1 VIKVAGVVNYNCGIT
16 TNGIK
21 RANRVQETH
30 PDDGG
35 GRRDLVEVQVEGGLR
50 RLPGPAVSAA
60 YFSSSPFCSLQFY
73 LPDEAVIT
81 KDFLKAVLAG
91 RKQLF
96 KKSEVKEIA
105 VPFYDELSVKALYPM
120 FKKDPVF
127 MSYFP
132 EKFSKGKGP
141 PRKYFF
147 DVLNTLHPE
156 YLQQVM
162 AHANKQRMTI
172 EGDKMKTQAIE
183 MSQYWEEQLA
193 AMPYLSCKY
202 IFRIT
207 N

>member
-1 VIKVAGVVNYNCGIT
+1 M
-16 TNGIK
+16 
-21 RANRVQETH
+21 
-30 PDDGG
+30 
-35 GRRDLVEVQVEGGLR
+35 
-50 RLPGPAVSAA
+50 
-60 YFSSSPFCSLQFY
+60 
-73 LPDEAVIT
+73 IT

-105 VPFYDELSVKALYPM
+105 VPYYDELSVKALYPM

-193 AMPYLSCKY
+193 TMPYLSCKY
-202 IFRIT
+202 KLLIT

>member
-1 VIKVAGVVNYNCGIT
+1 MAGVVNYNCGIT
-16 TNGIK
+16 LNGIK
-21 RANRVQETH
+21 RSNRIQETH
-30 PDDGG
+30 HDDGG

-50 RLPGPAVSAA
+50 GLPGPAVSAENL
-60 YFSSSPFCSLQFY
+60 SSSPFCSLQFY

-105 VPFYDELSVKALYPM
+105 VPYYDELSVKALYPM

-183 MSQYWEEQLA
+183 MSQYWEE
-193 AMPYLSCKY
+193 
-202 IFRIT
+202 
-207 N
+207 